1 MCIPSGYLSTQPL
14 AHSLR
19 EILAEEQTDEI
30 ESKKSDHKTEN
41 QCHYDKEEAA
51 HQTDHQQ

>member
-1 MCIPSGYLSTQPL
+1 L